1 MKLQTASS
9 CISFAKGLEEQSA
22 KFYQGLSQRYAEG
35 EDIFLSFAMKNK
47 KNGVQ
52 IERVYYE
59 VITDAIEGCFA
70 FEIDSGEYE
79 IDTSLEDKASYADAL
94 AKAIEIEE
102 KMKGFYEDAA
112 EQSKSLMA
120 DVPRVFVRIATK
132 RGKRIAKLEAL
143 QG

>member
-1 MKLQTASS
+1 MKLQTTSL

-94 AKAIEIEE
+94 TKAIEIEE
-102 KMKGFYEDAA
+102 KMKRFYEDAA

-120 DVPRVFVRIATK
+120 DVPRVFILIARK
-132 RGKRIAKLEAL
+132 KGERIAKLKAL

>member
-35 EDIFLSFAMKNK
+35 EDVFLSFAMKNK

-102 KMKGFYEDAA
+102 KMKRFYEDAA

-132 RGKRIAKLEAL
+132 RGERIAGLEAL

>member
-94 AKAIEIEE
+94 AKAIDIEE

-132 RGKRIAKLEAL
+132 RGERIAGLEAL

>member
-22 KFYQGLSQRYAEG
+22 KFYQGLSQKYAEG

-79 IDTSLEDKASYADAL
+79 IDTSLEDKASYVDAL
-94 AKAIEIEE
+94 VKAIEIEE
-102 KMKGFYEDAA
+102 KMKRFYEDAA

-120 DVPRVFVRIATK
+120 DVPRVFVLIARK
-132 RGKRIAKLEAL
+132 RCERIAKLKSL

>member
-1 MKLQTASS
+1 MKLQTTSL

-35 EDIFLSFAMKNK
+35 EDIFLSFAMTNK

-94 AKAIEIEE
+94 AKAIDIEE
-102 KMKGFYEDAA
+102 KVKGFYEDAA

-132 RGKRIAKLEAL
+132 RGERIAKLKAL
-143 QG
+143 QE

>member
-1 MKLQTASS
+1 MKLQTTSL

-94 AKAIEIEE
+94 TKAIEIEE
-102 KMKGFYEDAA
+102 KMKRFYEDAA

-120 DVPRVFVRIATK
+120 DVPRVFILIARK
-132 RGKRIAKLEAL
+132 RGERIAKLKAL

>member
-22 KFYQGLSQRYAEG
+22 KFYQGLSQSYAEG

-102 KMKGFYEDAA
+102 KMKRFYEDAA

-132 RGKRIAKLEAL
+132 RGERIAKLKAL

>member
-35 EDIFLSFAMKNK
+35 EDVFLSFAMKNK

-102 KMKGFYEDAA
+102 KMKRFYEDAA

-120 DVPRVFVRIATK
+120 DVPRVFVRIATN
-132 RGKRIAKLEAL
+132 RGERIAGLEAL

>member
-9 CISFAKGLEEQSA
+9 CISFAKGLEKQSA
-22 KFYQGLSQRYAEG
+22 KFYQGLSQRYAEC

-102 KMKGFYEDAA
+102 KMKRFYEDAA

-132 RGKRIAKLEAL
+132 RGERIAGLEAL

>member
-102 KMKGFYEDAA
+102 KMKRFYEDAA
-112 EQSKSLMA
+112 EQAESLMA

-132 RGKRIAKLEAL
+132 RGERIAGLKTL

>member
-70 FEIDSGEYE
+70 FEIDSGEHE
-79 IDTSLEDKASYADAL
+79 IDTSLEDKASYSDAL

-102 KMKGFYEDAA
+102 KMKRFYEDAA

-120 DVPRVFVRIATK
+120 DVPRVFVLIATK
-132 RGKRIAKLEAL
+132 RGERIAKLEAL

>member
-102 KMKGFYEDAA
+102 KMKRFYEDAA

-132 RGKRIAKLEAL
+132 RGERIAGLEAL

>member
-102 KMKGFYEDAA
+102 KMKRFYEDAA

-132 RGKRIAKLEAL
+132 RGERIAKLKAL

>member
-94 AKAIEIEE
+94 TKAIEIEE
-102 KMKGFYEDAA
+102 KMKRFYEDAA

-120 DVPRVFVRIATK
+120 DVPRVFILIARK
-132 RGKRIAKLEAL
+132 RGEWIAKLKAL

>member
-102 KMKGFYEDAA
+102 KMKRFYEDAA

-132 RGKRIAKLEAL
+132 RGERIAKLEAL

>member
-35 EDIFLSFAMKNK
+35 EDVFLSFAMKNK

-102 KMKGFYEDAA
+102 KMKRFYEDAA

-132 RGKRIAKLEAL
+132 RGERIAGLEAL
-143 QG
+143 LG

>member
-1 MKLQTASS
+1 MKLQTTSL

-94 AKAIEIEE
+94 TKAIEIEE
-102 KMKGFYEDAA
+102 KMKRFYEDAA

-120 DVPRVFVRIATK
+120 DVPRVFILIARK
-132 RGKRIAKLEAL
+132 RGERIAKLKAL
-143 QG
+143 HG

>member
-1 MKLQTASS
+1 MKLQTSS
-9 CISFAKGLEEQSA
+9 AAISFAKKLEEESA
-22 KFYQGLSQRYAEG
+22 NFYQELAQKYAESK
-35 EDIFLSFAMKNK
+35 ESFLLFATKNK

-52 IERVYYE
+52 IERAYYE

-70 FEIDSGEYE
+70 FEMDSGEYE
-79 IDTSLEDKASYADAL
+79 IETSLEDKASYADAL

-102 KMKGFYEDAA
+102 KMKRFYEDAA

-120 DVPRVFVRIATK
+120 DVPRTFVRIANK
-132 RGKRIAKLEAL
+132 RGERIAKLKTL